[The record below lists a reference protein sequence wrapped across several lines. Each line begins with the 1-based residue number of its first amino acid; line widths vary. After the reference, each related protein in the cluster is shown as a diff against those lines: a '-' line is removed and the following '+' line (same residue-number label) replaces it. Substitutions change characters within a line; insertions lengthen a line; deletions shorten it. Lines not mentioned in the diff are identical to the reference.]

1 MTGLIVKLDRSLD
14 ALQARLKALSPQ
26 RSAALGILIAALLVV
41 PWLGS
46 TGLTSPWEAQYAEV
60 SREMTATGDY
70 IYPTYRNVGFFS
82 KPVLTMWLTAPG
94 LSLTG
99 GWMSDG
105 VHSEWMPFAVRL
117 PIALLL
123 LLLAWSCHW
132 AVSRI
137 WDRQTALLST
147 VVLVTCPFVL
157 LAGRQAVTDMP
168 FLALHGSALFLLA
181 GYLFGASSSEEEDDG
196 EIDSKAALA
205 LAGVAGFVSELTVG
219 LLVPSLDSGLRLLIA
234 LVVFVGL
241 LVHFSRS
248 GRQEAKPTWSQR
260 MGLFK
265 GRPTDS
271 MPLWFPLLLACF
283 FLIQVVWLTVTPE
296 PEHYMGMR
304 RMGPQLPVRLTTIVI
319 LILGGGGLCHYISKQ
334 KRSDLPIFGFYALVG
349 LATLAKGFGG
359 PLIPGAVAL
368 VYIITAWDWGVLKRV
383 RLVSGPLL
391 ALVIGGPWF
400 LVMFNYTG
408 RDEEGKTFFSR
419 FIIHDHVNRVGG
431 GIHGDES
438 KHKLGFGF
446 TYYMRYL
453 SYGLF
458 PWAMGVPLALVDAG
472 LHREAEDRRR
482 RAVLFLLAWF
492 GTTFLLFTLM
502 ATKFHHYA
510 LPIVPPLAI
519 LVGIWLTRVARG
531 ESRWSMGLALL
542 AIIFGISVGSDLA
555 KFPWEWMDLTTYHYI
570 NYKPNSYFPGNAT
583 GQCDLGYSYCSIFG
597 IIPVTLALDWRFI
610 VGCLVGV
617 VVALIL
623 LASLGVVIRGQ
634 QDEASGRR
642 WVVSSWILGALITGT
657 FVSHVYFPML
667 SQHWTHANVIE
678 TYFKQRSPGEDLVA
692 YQMNWHGETF
702 YARNLEHQV
711 NDGKRLKA
719 IVERPGTSWVLT
731 ERSRFDGMTKTLGSK
746 YKPKIHIVDRS
757 NVKWF
762 LVRID
767 D

>member
-1 MTGLIVKLDRSLD
+1 MGGLIEKLDGRLE
-14 ALQARLKALSPQ
+14 ALQARLKGLTPA
-26 RSAALGILIAALLVV
+26 RSAAVGVILAGLLII

-60 SREMTATGDY
+60 AREMTTTGDY

-117 PIALLL
+117 PTALLL

-132 AVSRI
+132 AVTRI

-147 VVLVTCPFVL
+147 VVLVTSPFVL

-168 FLALHGSALFLLA
+168 FLALHGSALCLLA
-181 GYLFGASSSEEEDDG
+181 GYLFGSPPEDELHG
-196 EIDSKAALA
+196 HLDSKAALA
-205 LAGVAGFVSELTVG
+205 LAGIGGIASELIVG
-219 LLVPSLDSGLRLLIA
+219 LVAPGLSSGIRLLVA
-234 LVVFVGL
+234 VVVFVAL
-241 LVHFSRS
+241 LFSFARAS
-248 GRQEAKPTWSQR
+248 RVEQEPGWAKR
-260 MGLFK
+260 LGLFK
-265 GRPTDS
+265 GPDDDP
-271 MPLWFPLLLACF
+271 MPLWFPMLLAAF
-283 FLIQVVWLTVTPE
+283 FLLQVVWLAITPE
-296 PEHYMGMR
+296 PEHYMGFR
-304 RMGPQLPVRLTTIVI
+304 RVGAQLPVRLTTIVL
-319 LILGGGGLCHYISKQ
+319 LIVAGAGLCLHISKQ
-334 KRSDLPIFGFYALVG
+334 RRADLAIYGFYALVG

-368 VYIITAWDWGVLKRV
+368 VYIITAWDWGILKRV
-383 RLVSGPLL
+383 RLISGPLL
-391 ALVIGGPWF
+391 ALVMGGPWF
-400 LVMFNYTG
+400 LVMLNYTG

-446 TYYMRYL
+446 TYYLRYL

-458 PWAMGVPLALVDAG
+458 PWSMGVPLALVDAG
-472 LHREAEDRRR
+472 LHREAEERRR
-482 RAVLFLLAWF
+482 RAILFLVAWF

-510 LPIVPPLAI
+510 LPVVPPLAI

-555 KFPWEWMDLTTYHYI
+555 RFPWEWMDLTTYHYI

-583 GQCDLGYSYCSIFG
+583 GQCDLGYSYCSILGF
-597 IIPVTLALDWRFI
+597 IPVTLALDWRLI
-610 VGCLVGV
+610 VGTLVGV
-617 VVALIL
+617 IVALIL
-623 LASLGVVIRGQ
+623 LASLGVVIRGL
-634 QDEASGRR
+634 QDEARGRR
-642 WVVSSWILGALITGT
+642 WVVGSWILGALITGT

-667 SQHWTHANVIE
+667 SQHWTHANVVE

-746 YKPKIHIVDRS
+746 YKSKIHIVDRS